1 MDKLQAM
8 LVFTKVVDTKSFAG
22 AADTLSMNRSSVT
35 TLIQQLEAY
44 LKVRLLNR
52 TTRRISV
59 TPDGASYYERCVRV
73 LAEIEETESSFST
86 ISIPRGKLKV
96 DVPGSLGRLLL
107 VPELHDFHYRFPDI
121 ELMLGVGDR
130 AVDLVQ
136 DSVDCA
142 IRIGPLQDSTLV
154 ARRIGATA
162 FVTVASPAYLRKY
175 GVPLSVDDL
184 ERHIAVNYFSNGRI
198 VQMDFL
204 VDDEPVEV
212 RMPSHLAANDGD
224 AYLQCGLQGLGL
236 IQVPHFLAHPH
247 IEAGEL
253 IEVLAPFRPVP
264 YPISVVYP
272 QNRHLSPKVR
282 AFVDWSAELAGKCV
296 LLNVDNVLPTSLMQ
310 TRGKRRNAGRQGGD
324 SAALTDIERDDEA
337 QNDDVAHL
345 ANDTHH
351 AGRFGNSELSY
362 RE

>member
-1 MDKLQAM
+1 MDKLHAM

-22 AADTLSMNRSSVT
+22 AADALSMNRSSVT

-52 TTRRISV
+52 NTRRISV

-86 ISIPRGKLKV
+86 FSIPRGRLKV

-107 VPELHDFHYRFPDI
+107 VPELHDFHQRFPDI
-121 ELMLGVGDR
+121 QLLLGVGDKT
-130 AVDLVQ
+130 VDLVQ

-142 IRIGPLQDSTLV
+142 IRVGPLADSTLV
-154 ARRIGATA
+154 ARRVGATE
-162 FVTVASPAYLRKY
+162 FVTVASPEYLRKY
-175 GVPLSVDDL
+175 GTPSTVEDL

-204 VDDEPVEV
+204 VDSEGVTARV
-212 RMPSHLAANDGD
+212 PSNLAANDGD
-224 AYLQCGLQGLGL
+224 AYLQCGLRGLGL
-236 IQVPHFLAHPH
+236 IQVPQFLAQPH
-247 IEAGEL
+247 IDTGEL
-253 IEVLAPFRPVP
+253 VEVLTAFRPTP

-282 AFVDWSAELAGKCV
+282 AFVDWSAEVIGKCA
-296 LLNVDNVLPTSLMQ
+296 LLRTESVRPVAPALA
-310 TRGKRRNAGRQGGD
+310 RARAV
-324 SAALTDIERDDEA
+324 SAAVSTADVDEVTEDAATDEHY
-337 QNDDVAHL
+337 AHL
-345 ANDTHH
+345 AADGIR

-362 RE
+362 RD